1 MTTVLTMIIVQ
12 GFVKVLNYLRI
23 FPKLGQII
31 RLCYKVISFA
41 SAFSIFFYLFCSMFA
56 LIYRVNGVD
65 IGGHPDSKHGDGD
78 DYENLLPFLSF
89 FMYAYRTSIGDLEAP
104 NAGNWMKLVDSPNYM
119 VYLIWTIWML
129 HQWFMNIVFLNF
141 LIAIVS

>member
-1 MTTVLTMIIVQ
+1 
-12 GFVKVLNYLRI
+12 
-23 FPKLGQII
+23 
-31 RLCYKVISFA
+31 
-41 SAFSIFFYLFCSMFA
+41 MFA

-104 NAGNWMKLVDSPNYM
+104 NAGNWMNLVDSPNYM
-119 VYLIWTIWML
+119 VYFIWTIWML

-141 LIAIVS
+141 LIAIVSQVYEDDMSATLQNEYRQRIEMNLETENILYYLGVIERL